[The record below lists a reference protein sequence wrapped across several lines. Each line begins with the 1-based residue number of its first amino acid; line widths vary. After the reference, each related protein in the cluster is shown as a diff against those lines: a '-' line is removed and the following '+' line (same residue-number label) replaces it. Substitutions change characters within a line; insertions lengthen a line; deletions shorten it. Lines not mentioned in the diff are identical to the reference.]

1 MIYPTRRLVLAA
13 AAVAPLALAI
23 GVLFPAHWTGG
34 LALLAFL
41 LALGGID
48 ALIGP
53 GIRRASVT
61 LDAPG
66 AISVGADV
74 EVEAHVRFEGASP
87 PSVEAAIAADPLLA
101 AQAGQRR
108 AVALRDGAGVAAF
121 PFVTTRRGTA
131 RIATVWLRWRGLLGL
146 VWKQKSVAAG
156 LQILVTPDIRPVR
169 EKSAQML
176 HRDASFGLA
185 LQRQLGEGAEYE
197 ALADYRAG
205 MDRRTI
211 DWKQSARH
219 TSLLAKEYR
228 TERNN
233 HIILAID
240 AGRAMCEPLAGVPR
254 VDRAVSAALL
264 TAWVALRDGDRVG
277 FFGFDSHP
285 RVSSGTVSG
294 ARAFP
299 LLQRLAAGIDYSQN
313 ETNYTLALS
322 TLATGLSRRSLIVIF
337 TDFADTISAEL
348 MLGAVGILL
357 KRHFVLFVVMRDE
370 ELEAFA
376 AAEPRA
382 ADDITRAV
390 TAASLLRER
399 RLVATKLRHL
409 GVQVVEARHEEAGPA
424 LLNAYL
430 DLKRR
435 SML

>member
-1 MIYPTRRLVLAA
+1 
-13 AAVAPLALAI
+13 
-23 GVLFPAHWTGG
+23 
-34 LALLAFL
+34 
-41 LALGGID
+41 
-48 ALIGP
+48 
-53 GIRRASVT
+53 
-61 LDAPG
+61 
-66 AISVGADV
+66 
-74 EVEAHVRFEGASP
+74 
-87 PSVEAAIAADPLLA
+87 
-101 AQAGQRR
+101 
-108 AVALRDGAGVAAF
+108 
-121 PFVTTRRGTA
+121 
-131 RIATVWLRWRGLLGL
+131 
-146 VWKQKSVAAG
+146 
-156 LQILVTPDIRPVR
+156 
-169 EKSAQML
+169 
-176 HRDASFGLA
+176 
-185 LQRQLGEGAEYE
+185 
-197 ALADYRAG
+197 
-205 MDRRTI
+205 
-211 DWKQSARH
+211 
-219 TSLLAKEYR
+219 
-228 TERNN
+228 
-233 HIILAID
+233 
-240 AGRAMCEPLAGVPR
+240 MCEPLAGVPR

-399 RLVATKLRHL
+399 RLVVTKLRHL